1 MRRISNG
8 FEYIKGNYPFLQQDL
23 SLAHVAPFLQHS
35 LLS

>member
-1 MRRISNG
+1 MQLISNG
-8 FEYIKGNYPFLQQDL
+8 FKNIKGNYPFLQQDL